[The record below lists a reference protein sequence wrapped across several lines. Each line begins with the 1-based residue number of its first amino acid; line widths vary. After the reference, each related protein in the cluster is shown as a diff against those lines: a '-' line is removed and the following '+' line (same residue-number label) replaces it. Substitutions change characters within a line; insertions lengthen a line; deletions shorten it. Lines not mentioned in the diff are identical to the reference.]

1 MLTRPS
7 LTIQRHINASPEKVW
22 RAWTDPAQIAKWWTP
37 MGNKVVQADMD
48 VRVGGRFHV
57 IMHAPDGG
65 TNDVSG
71 EYREVVPGTKLVF
84 TWAWITTPEHESLV
98 TITLRRDG
106 DATLLTLTHEQF
118 VDEAARDSHHAGWT
132 DVLDTL
138 ERLFA

>member
-7 LTIQRHINASPEKVW
+7 LTIQRRINASPEKVW
-22 RAWTDPAQIAKWWTP
+22 RAWTDPAQIAMWWTP
-37 MGNKVVQADMD
+37 MGNKVTHAEMD

-71 EYREVVPGTKLVF
+71 EYREIVPGTKLVF
-84 TWAWITTPEHESLV
+84 TWAWITTPERESLV
-98 TITLRRDG
+98 TIVLRRDG

-118 VDEAARDSHHAGWT
+118 VDEAARDSHRSGWT
-132 DVLDTL
+132 DVLDAL
-138 ERLFA
+138 EHLFA